1 MHRHERESA
10 PRDAPIVTGPTLAL
24 LGLGIILTASTL
36 VWMISVRL
44 EDASIADICWGLG
57 FVLLAW
63 LLPPVADA
71 DTAVLAGRVLIT
83 LWGARLSLHIFR
95 RNHGK
100 GEDPRYRAMRASH
113 GRAFWWRS
121 LFTVFWLQGAI
132 LWFVALPLLVAVR
145 ASSPAALT
153 AVDGLGVL
161 LFAVG
166 FGFEVVGDYQ
176 LERFRGE
183 PSNRGKVLD
192 RGLWRYTR
200 HPNYFGDATL
210 WWGLYA
216 IAAATPSGW
225 LTVLSPALMTFL
237 LMRVSGVTLLEDGLK
252 ASKPGYRR
260 TSPAHRRSSHGFRA
274 FRGEPCGALIWSTT
288 RSTKSDGSP
297 RCSWQRLASA
307 AHPTI
312 VARIEHPTRPWAG
325 TRRPVQGDVTTIARQ
340 VRPPLRRYACGT
352 VESKYIESPAASAC
366 SSTPMCTLRYRQWCR

>member
-1 MHRHERESA
+1 MPNGQA
-10 PRDAPIVTGPTLAL
+10 IVTCMMAALA
-24 LGLGIILTASTL
+24 GLGAILTALTL
-36 VWMISVRL
+36 VWVLSVNLR
-44 EDASIADICWGLG
+44 DASIVDVCWGSG
-57 FVLLAW
+57 FVLLTW
-63 LLPPVADA
+63 LYCLLSPTLTLRSWLVAA
-71 DTAVLAGRVLIT
+71 LTT

-121 LFTVFWLQGAI
+121 LFIVFWLQGAI
-132 LWFVALPLLVAVR
+132 LWFVALPVLVAVR
-145 ASSPAALT
+145 ATRPAALI

-176 LERFRGE
+176 LERFKAE
-183 PSNRGKVLD
+183 SSNHGQVLD

-216 IAAATPSGW
+216 TAAAAPGGW

-252 ASKPGYRR
+252 ASKPG
-260 TSPAHRRSSHGFRA
+260 HRA
-274 FRGEPCGALIWSTT
+274 Y
-288 RSTKSDGSP
+288 
-297 RCSWQRLASA
+297 
-307 AHPTI
+307 
-312 VARIEHPTRPWAG
+312 
-325 TRRPVQGDVTTIARQ
+325 IAR
-340 VRPPLRRYACGT
+340 T
-352 VESKYIESPAASAC
+352 PAFF
-366 SSTPMCTLRYRQWCR
+366 PWFPRVPR

>member
-1 MHRHERESA
+1 
-10 PRDAPIVTGPTLAL
+10 VTGITPALIGLAT
-24 LGLGIILTASTL
+24 ILTASTL

-44 EDASIADICWGLG
+44 EDASIADIGWGLG

-63 LLPPVADA
+63 LYCLLSPTLTPRSWLVAA
-71 DTAVLAGRVLIT
+71 LIT

-95 RNHGK
+95 RSHGK
-100 GEDPRYRAMRASH
+100 EEDRRYRAMRASH

-166 FGFEVVGDYQ
+166 FLFEVVGDYQ
-176 LERFRGE
+176 LERFRAE

-192 RGLWRYTR
+192 RGLWHCTR

-216 IAAATPSGW
+216 IAGATPGGW
-225 LTVLSPALMTFL
+225 LTVLSPALMTYL
-237 LMRVSGVTLLEDGLK
+237 LRRVSGVPLLEGGLK
-252 ASKPGYRR
+252 ASKPGYDAYITRTPAFFPRVRR
-260 TSPAHRRSSHGFRA
+260 GRR
-274 FRGEPCGALIWSTT
+274 
-288 RSTKSDGSP
+288 
-297 RCSWQRLASA
+297 
-307 AHPTI
+307 
-312 VARIEHPTRPWAG
+312 
-325 TRRPVQGDVTTIARQ
+325 
-340 VRPPLRRYACGT
+340 
-352 VESKYIESPAASAC
+352 
-366 SSTPMCTLRYRQWCR
+366 

>member
-1 MHRHERESA
+1 MAEGQA
-10 PRDAPIVTGPTLAL
+10 IVTGTMTALA
-24 LGLGIILTASTL
+24 GLGAILTALAL
-36 VWMISVRL
+36 VWVLSVKRR
-44 EDASIADICWGLG
+44 DTSIADVCWGSG

-63 LLPPVADA
+63 LYCLLSPTLTPRSWLVA
-71 DTAVLAGRVLIT
+71 VLIT

-95 RNHGK
+95 RNHGN

-132 LWFVALPLLVAVR
+132 LWFVALPLLIAVR
-145 ASSPAALT
+145 AARPAELT
-153 AVDGLGVL
+153 AVDVLGVV

-176 LERFRGE
+176 LERFKAE
-183 PSNRGKVLD
+183 PSNRGHVLD

-216 IAAATPSGW
+216 IAAAAPGGW

-252 ASKPGYRR
+252 ASKSGYR
-260 TSPAHRRSSHGFRA
+260 AY
-274 FRGEPCGALIWSTT
+274 
-288 RSTKSDGSP
+288 
-297 RCSWQRLASA
+297 
-307 AHPTI
+307 
-312 VARIEHPTRPWAG
+312 
-325 TRRPVQGDVTTIARQ
+325 IAR
-340 VRPPLRRYACGT
+340 T
-352 VESKYIESPAASAC
+352 PAFFPWFPRA
-366 SSTPMCTLRYRQWCR
+366 PR